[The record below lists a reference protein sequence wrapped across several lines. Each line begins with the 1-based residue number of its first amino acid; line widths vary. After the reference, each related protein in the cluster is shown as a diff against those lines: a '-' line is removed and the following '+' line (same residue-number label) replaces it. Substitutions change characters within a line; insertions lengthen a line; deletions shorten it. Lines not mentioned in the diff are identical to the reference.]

1 MHKATQQSIPSYCRL
16 SVTFTSQCYR
26 KQKLQLK
33 NEKNSI
39 EDICRTDV
47 NSCFP
52 LGKYT
57 SSCRNSVQYM
67 CCFHQRG
74 LSNMLLSVLLLLTL
88 ISCICGE
95 NPAIQVILSNK
106 GLQYGKHA
114 GTDWIQKN
122 LQNFSLPA
130 ISGEVDIGLLGS
142 IDYTLSDIT
151 IIKCDLP
158 EPSVEF
164 YPDATGLK
172 TSISGLSFALSGG
185 WVVDYK
191 TLEDRG
197 SFNMAVFNLNV
208 VSVMELGKDPNDH
221 LSVSSVRCDAE
232 VGDVDIQF
240 YGGVS
245 WVFQVFVKHFKG
257 RIISEIKNR
266 ICPKVKEGIAN
277 LESHL
282 QTMNI
287 SFDIDEAL
295 ALDLPLTGLPL
306 INASSLNLGLKGEF
320 YNIKTHMEPPFK
332 AQPFTVPEQQG
343 YMLSVG
349 LSEFTLNSASYG
361 YYSAGLFQADI
372 NDSTILQHLHMHLN
386 TSVVGLLIP
395 QLLKMYPGL
404 PMNLKVYAQE
414 FPVFSFQL
422 DAVKLGFQG
431 AIKTFAIQTN
441 GSQTP
446 LFTLNVDSNFSG
458 KIWISD
464 ERLKGSIKMD
474 NFTLTLAASEVGTF
488 KTEVLENLVKCG
500 LQAVV
505 FPNLNKKLGE
515 GVALPSIKQAHL
527 VNSVLKVKEGF
538 ITMSS
543 DAAVLLTV
551 TGFN

>member
-245 WVFQVFVKHFKG
+245 SWVFQVFVKHFKG

-446 LFTLNVDSNFSG
+446 LFTLNV
-458 KIWISD
+458 
-464 ERLKGSIKMD
+464 
-474 NFTLTLAASEVGTF
+474 
-488 KTEVLENLVKCG
+488 TEVLENLVKCG